1 MVLSLIRI
9 SAVLP
14 GVSKKADEEK
24 EQAVQTKNLK
34 EYVRG
39 PILDRNGETL
49 ASSSEPLGKRTY
61 TQPKAFGSL
70 LGYWSSIYSTAGLEK
85 TLDSVL
91 ATSECKKKADK
102 VGSTVT
108 LTVDSALQ
116 TKAYNTLSGYTGS
129 VVVMD
134 AKTGEI
140 LTLTSSPS
148 FNGNELEENWEKLN
162 QTEGIFTSNAY
173 QNSAIPG
180 SVFKLVTSAAII
192 DGKLEN
198 EVVHDT
204 GSLKVDGR
212 EIQNSSGT
220 AYGDLTFEEGFVNS
234 SNVYFMTMGLRLGA
248 DTLEQTMKKFLIGEK
263 ISLDFT
269 ELNSNLDFGDYSD
282 NMVATTAFG
291 QGNTLITPL
300 QMAMIAQSIANDG
313 EMLKPYVISSVVN
326 GKGEVTQEGKTEVLT
341 NPVSKETAQ
350 KIKNAMV
357 KAGEKYELT
366 TLSNGGK
373 IAAKTGTAQRG
384 DGTNNAW
391 IVSFAPA
398 DDPQYV
404 VCMNRLGVDEYGIAL
419 KDALEEVYDSLFQ
432 E

>member
-1 MVLSLIRI
+1 
-9 SAVLP
+9 
-14 GVSKKADEEK
+14 
-24 EQAVQTKNLK
+24 
-34 EYVRG
+34 
-39 PILDRNGETL
+39 
-49 ASSSEPLGKRTY
+49 
-61 TQPKAFGSL
+61 
-70 LGYWSSIYSTAGLEK
+70 
-85 TLDSVL
+85 
-91 ATSECKKKADK
+91 
-102 VGSTVT
+102 VT

-269 ELNSNLDFGDYSD
+269 ELHSNLDFGDYSD

-419 KDALEEVYDSLFQ
+419 KDALEEVYDSLF
-432 E
+432 ED